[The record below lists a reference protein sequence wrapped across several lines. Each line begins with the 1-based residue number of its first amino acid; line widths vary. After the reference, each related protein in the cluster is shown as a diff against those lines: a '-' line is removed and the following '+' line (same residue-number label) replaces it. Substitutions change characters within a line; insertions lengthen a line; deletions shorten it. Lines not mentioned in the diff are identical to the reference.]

1 MPVKLAL
8 VRTDYGLER
17 KIDNRIYHNVIYEIW
32 QGKKIESGNGS
43 HPTYK
48 TMETSLFVWY

>member
-8 VRTDYGLER
+8 MRTDYGLER
-17 KIDNRIYHNVIYEIW
+17 KIGNRIYHNVIYEIW
-32 QGKKIESGNGS
+32 QGKKIESGKGS
-43 HPTYK
+43 HPIYK